1 MWERRLATPIRAI
14 ALAVVTGLAAP
25 PVVAAP
31 AHGIA
36 MYGDPALPPGF
47 VSLPYANPLAP
58 RGGRIVLGATGGYDS
73 LNPFILKG
81 RAPADLSALTVE
93 TLLGRSIDEPF
104 TLYGLLAESVET
116 DAARTWVEFT
126 LREGARFSDGQPV
139 TVEDVLW
146 SFRTLGSAGR
156 PPNPRYSVT
165 WGKVAKAEQTGPRSL
180 RITFTEADRELP
192 LIMGLRPV
200 LEKAQWAGRDF
211 AATSLVPPTGSG
223 PYVVGAFEPGRSVTY
238 VRNPDWWGRDLAF
251 NRGRWNLDEIR
262 VEYFADADVMFEAF
276 RAGALTSF
284 REASA
289 ARWAQG
295 YDFPAVANGGI
306 VKSEIANRRPSGI
319 EGFVMNTRRA
329 LFADWRVR
337 DALILAFNAEQ
348 AQRTLAGEGA
358 ERIQSYF
365 GNSDLAMTPGAPADG
380 RVRSLLAPYAA
391 DLLPG
396 VMDGYA
402 LPVADGA
409 TNRRNLRRAVA
420 ELAEA
425 GWTNA
430 NGTLEDAAGRPFTF
444 EILLTNGATDAIA
457 AANIYVQA
465 LRRLGIAARVS
476 TVDAAQM
483 KARTDAYDFDMTLMV
498 RNMSLSPGNE
508 QTSYWG
514 AAGVETP
521 GSRNLMGM
529 DVPAAEAMIAAM
541 LAATDRED
549 FVAATR
555 ALDRILTAGRYV
567 VPFWYSRVGM
577 IAHARTLHYPA
588 RTPIYGDWPGFQPDV
603 WWYAP

>member
-1 MWERRLATPIRAI
+1 MQARRLARWLGALGLLVSAAI
-14 ALAVVTGLAAP
+14 PALPGIAAP
-25 PVVAAP
+25 T
-31 AHGIA
+31 HGIA
-36 MYGDPALPPGF
+36 MYGEPALPRGF
-47 VSLPYANPLAP
+47 VSLPYANPDAP
-58 RGGRIVLGATGGYDS
+58 RGGRIVLGATGGFDS

-81 RAPADLSALTVE
+81 RAPQDLSALTVE

-139 TVEDVLW
+139 TVDDVLW
-146 SFRTLGSAGR
+146 SFETLGTAGS

-165 WGKVAKAEQTGPRSL
+165 WGKVAKAERTGPRSL
-180 RITFTEADRELP
+180 RITFTEPDRELP

-200 LEKAQWAGRDF
+200 LEKAQWTGRDF
-211 AATSLVPPTGSG
+211 AATSLIPPTGSG
-223 PYVVGAFEPGRSVTY
+223 PYVVGAFEPGRTITY
-238 VRNPDWWGRDLAF
+238 VRNPDWWGRGLAF

-262 VEYFADADVMFEAF
+262 VEYFSDADVMFEAF

-284 REASA
+284 REASV
-289 ARWAQG
+289 ARWAQS
-295 YDFPAVANGGI
+295 YDFPAAVSGEV
-306 VKSEIANRRPSGI
+306 VKSEVPNRRPSGI

-348 AQRTLAGEGA
+348 VQRTLAGEGA
-358 ERIQSYF
+358 ERIRSYF
-365 GNSDLAMTPGAPADG
+365 GNSELGMTPGAPAEG
-380 RVRSLLAPYAA
+380 LVRALLEPYAA

-396 VMDGYA
+396 VMEGYA

-409 TNRRNLRRAVA
+409 SNRRNLRRAVA

-425 GWTNA
+425 GWTDA
-430 NGTLEDAAGRPFTF
+430 NGTLVDSNGHPFAF
-444 EILLTNGATDAIA
+444 EIVLTNGATDAIA
-457 AANIYVQA
+457 TANIYVES
-465 LRRLGIAARVS
+465 LRRLGIAAHVS

-514 AAGVETP
+514 AAGVATP

-541 LAATDRED
+541 LTATDRDD

-567 VPFWYSRVGM
+567 VPFWFSKVGM
-577 IAHARTLHYPA
+577 IAHARRLHYPA

-603 WWYAP
+603 WWFAP